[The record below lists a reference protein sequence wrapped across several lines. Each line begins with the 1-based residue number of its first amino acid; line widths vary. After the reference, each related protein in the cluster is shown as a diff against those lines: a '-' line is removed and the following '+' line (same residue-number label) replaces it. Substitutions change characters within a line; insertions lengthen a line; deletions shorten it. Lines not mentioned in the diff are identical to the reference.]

1 MGIVGP
7 VSFVECD
14 NCGKRSENVYRSM
27 FRCDIEHM
35 FKNDGWTFDGDR
47 ALCPE
52 CSEAVMTAEQAW
64 EELKEKF
71 HHREGT
77 EYLLYF
83 WRPDESTPV
92 TKSMMEDLADA
103 YAVVSVP
110 EALGTIIVYAKW
122 PERGWE
128 PNPWDTR
135 HLIRH
140 LVDRL
145 RETTHE

>member
-1 MGIVGP
+1 MEDEYVACGAMGKAVRAK
-7 VSFVECD
+7 EERL
-14 NCGKRSENVYRSM
+14 NRR
-27 FRCDIEHM
+27 DISPR
-35 FKNDGWTFDGDR
+35 GGLR
-47 ALCPE
+47 RG
-52 CSEAVMTAEQAW
+52 AEQAW